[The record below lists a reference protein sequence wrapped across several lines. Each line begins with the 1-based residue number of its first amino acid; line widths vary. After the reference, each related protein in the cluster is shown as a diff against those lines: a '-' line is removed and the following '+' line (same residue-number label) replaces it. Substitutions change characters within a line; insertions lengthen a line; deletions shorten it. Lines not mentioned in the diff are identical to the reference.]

1 MRNSIKNLP
10 TPADAKLFDDF
21 VKKWQAKL
29 SLGDWRIERGTK
41 PAKSAMASVEFN
53 PAARLCTYRL
63 GDFGAEQITQKS
75 LEATVIHELLHVLL
89 FDLIN
94 TASDKS
100 TDEEL
105 EAAEHRVINVLEQI
119 LRGD

>member
-1 MRNSIKNLP
+1 MRNSVKNLP
-10 TPADAKLFDDF
+10 SAADSILFYGF

-29 SLGDWRIERGTK
+29 SLGDWRIEQGIK
-41 PAKSAMASVEFN
+41 PAKNAMAEVEFN
-53 PAARLCTYRL
+53 PPARLCIYRL
-63 GDFGAEQITQKS
+63 GDFGAEQITEKS

-89 FDLIN
+89 FDLIQ
-94 TASDKS
+94 TATNKH

-119 LRGD
+119 LKE